1 VSTPV
6 RRISLL
12 TMSLLL
18 TLNSC
23 ALYQGYQPKLIT
35 EDAVARELR
44 PKSLNFLRIQASQI
58 NHPTLRPVRLDP
70 ANGIT
75 PTQAAIIAVL
85 ANPKLRADRNR
96 RGVAEAQLI
105 QAGILPNPSVSY
117 SIDPVTGG
125 MTKGTV
131 PGYGVTASW
140 DVTSLITRPAKMNAA
155 KRNVD
160 SVSLDVAWDEWQA
173 AEAARIATYRLVA
186 LEEEL
191 ETAKQIEQST
201 QQDAE
206 LLRKAVA
213 AHSKTELD
221 LATAESTRFDALST
235 SLATAG
241 DLEKQELELRRFLGL
256 PPGAKLAIRKGL
268 VLPTHISAP
277 SEPELLQG
285 LPQRRL
291 DLLALQKGYQSEE
304 ETLRAAVLAQ
314 FPRISLGLTK
324 ASDTTD
330 VHTIGI
336 NPTIDI
342 PLFDRNQGNVA
353 IEKATRQKLFDEY
366 TDRIFEARADIAV
379 ALSAIHSLNLQIDA
393 AGAAIPIAQNQLDTA
408 RAAFQAG
415 NTDIVTYEAARREH
429 DTRALQ
435 LIKLKEQLV
444 QAGSALEIASGRFIP
459 SLNRGEND

>member
-125 MTKGTV
+125 ITKGTV

-140 DVTSLITRPAKMNAA
+140 DVTSLITRPAKVNAA

-191 ETAKQIEQST
+191 ETAKQIEQSA

-277 SEPELLQG
+277 SQPELLQG

-330 VHTIGI
+330 VHTVGI

-342 PLFDRNQGNVA
+342 PLFDRNQGSIA

-459 SLNRGEND
+459 SLNREENE

>member
-1 VSTPV
+1 MSTSC
-6 RRISLL
+6 RRNSLL
-12 TMSLLL
+12 TITFLL
-18 TLNSC
+18 TLSSC
-23 ALYQGYQPKLIT
+23 AVYQGYQAKLIT
-35 EDAVARELR
+35 EDAVARELQ

-85 ANPKLRADRNR
+85 ANPKLRAERNR

-125 MTKGTV
+125 VTQGTV

-140 DVTSLITRPAKMNAA
+140 EVTSLITRPAKVNAA
-155 KRNVD
+155 KQNVD

-173 AEAARIATYRLVA
+173 AEAARIAVYRLVA

-206 LLRKAVA
+206 LLRNAVA

-241 DLEKQELELRRFLGL
+241 DLEKQDLELRRFLGL

-277 SEPELLQG
+277 SQPELLEG

-330 VHTIGI
+330 VHTVGV

-342 PLFDRNQGNVA
+342 PLFDRNQGNIA

-393 AGAAIPIAQNQLDTA
+393 AAAAIPVAQNQLDTA

-415 NTDIVTYEAARREH
+415 NADIVTYEAARREH
-429 DTRALQ
+429 DTRLLQ

-444 QAGSALEIASGRFIP
+444 QAGSVLEIASGRFIP
-459 SLNRGEND
+459 SLNRGENN

>member
-1 VSTPV
+1 
-6 RRISLL
+6 
-12 TMSLLL
+12 
-18 TLNSC
+18 
-23 ALYQGYQPKLIT
+23 LI
-35 EDAVARELR
+35 
-44 PKSLNFLRIQASQI
+44 P
-58 NHPTLRPVRLDP
+58 
-70 ANGIT
+70 
-75 PTQAAIIAVL
+75 
-85 ANPKLRADRNR
+85 
-96 RGVAEAQLI
+96 
-105 QAGILPNPSVSY
+105 
-117 SIDPVTGG
+117 
-125 MTKGTV
+125 
-131 PGYGVTASW
+131 
-140 DVTSLITRPAKMNAA
+140 RPAKVNAA
-155 KRNVD
+155 KQNVD

-173 AEAARIATYRLVA
+173 AEAARIAVYRLIA

-206 LLRKAVA
+206 LLRNAVA

-256 PPGAKLAIRKGL
+256 PPGAKLAIRRGV

-277 SEPELLQG
+277 SQPELLEG

-330 VHTIGI
+330 VHTVGI

-342 PLFDRNQGNVA
+342 PLFDRNQGNIA

-393 AGAAIPIAQNQLDTA
+393 AAAAIPVAQNQLDTA

-429 DTRALQ
+429 DTRLLQ

-459 SLNRGEND
+459 LLNRGE